1 MRVVLAVLSLCLTAS
16 WSVAQTEP
24 AAPRPAATSLSDP
37 KGATQPVDARGFI
50 HRWLVLEP
58 VPVPGRLTESAVQEA
73 LQLAVLPDIAGALPN
88 HGEAI
93 TVNGGEHK
101 WHALDTLN
109 YNLNLYHFAW
119 ALSKP
124 TSNVLFWVTT
134 AVDSPREMT
143 GVRLAIGSNAASRW
157 WLNSEPVI
165 ALNDDRQSVI
175 DDGVSGGS
183 LYARAAT
190 LSAPPSS
197 TAAEPRISARASWMR
212 TTDPSRDSPWR
223 CSSRLPMPGPPS
235 RKQLV
240 PKLRKYTPRTMDR
253 TVAYNSRCDDNPVN
267 AISWVSFLSVGS
279 TRQLD
284 AIANALEAKPN
295 WETDIGN
302 SLSYLMFADRL
313 SFFWHRQFRFV
324 FADHPQPLRMM
335 DWESMTLTMGL
346 AFAIGWR
353 ELAEFQGCLT
363 TATLNRAYH
372 LANGQDERHRRGHA
386 FMCRLFASWRR
397 DGTGHRFPAW
407 AHGVPAYEQLLDRWR
422 SADTPEL
429 ERLLLSA
436 CDHHLEQGTLDTE
449 KRLLRF
455 R

>member
-1 MRVVLAVLSLCLTAS
+1 
-16 WSVAQTEP
+16 
-24 AAPRPAATSLSDP
+24 
-37 KGATQPVDARGFI
+37 
-50 HRWLVLEP
+50 
-58 VPVPGRLTESAVQEA
+58 
-73 LQLAVLPDIAGALPN
+73 
-88 HGEAI
+88 
-93 TVNGGEHK
+93 
-101 WHALDTLN
+101 
-109 YNLNLYHFAW
+109 
-119 ALSKP
+119 
-124 TSNVLFWVTT
+124 
-134 AVDSPREMT
+134 
-143 GVRLAIGSNAASRW
+143 
-157 WLNSEPVI
+157 
-165 ALNDDRQSVI
+165 
-175 DDGVSGGS
+175 
-183 LYARAAT
+183 
-190 LSAPPSS
+190 
-197 TAAEPRISARASWMR
+197 
-212 TTDPSRDSPWR
+212 
-223 CSSRLPMPGPPS
+223 
-235 RKQLV
+235 
-240 PKLRKYTPRTMDR
+240 MDR

-397 DGTGHRFPAW
+397 DGTGHRFPGW

-436 CDHHLEQGTLDTE
+436 CDHHLEQGTLDTKNACFDFGDDRIARVPLE
-449 KRLLRF
+449 IFMLLRLREF
-455 R
+455 EGLAVPRLTHPLMEAPFDELPSTIPVPAPDEYMRGTMMRVSADWPQFADQTSLDAIKTFARQS

>member
-1 MRVVLAVLSLCLTAS
+1 
-16 WSVAQTEP
+16 
-24 AAPRPAATSLSDP
+24 
-37 KGATQPVDARGFI
+37 
-50 HRWLVLEP
+50 
-58 VPVPGRLTESAVQEA
+58 
-73 LQLAVLPDIAGALPN
+73 
-88 HGEAI
+88 
-93 TVNGGEHK
+93 
-101 WHALDTLN
+101 
-109 YNLNLYHFAW
+109 
-119 ALSKP
+119 
-124 TSNVLFWVTT
+124 
-134 AVDSPREMT
+134 
-143 GVRLAIGSNAASRW
+143 
-157 WLNSEPVI
+157 
-165 ALNDDRQSVI
+165 
-175 DDGVSGGS
+175 
-183 LYARAAT
+183 
-190 LSAPPSS
+190 
-197 TAAEPRISARASWMR
+197 
-212 TTDPSRDSPWR
+212 
-223 CSSRLPMPGPPS
+223 MPGPLS
-235 RKQLV
+235 RKQLI
-240 PKLRKYTPRTMDR
+240 PKLRKYTQRTMDR

-363 TATLNRAYH
+363 TATLNQAYH

-397 DGTGHRFPAW
+397 DGTGHRFPGW

-436 CDHHLEQGTLDTE
+436 CDHHLEQGTLDTKNACFDFGDDRIAVFRWKSSCCCACE
-449 KRLLRF
+449 NSRGFRFPGSPTHSWKHRSTSCPVQFLCLLPMTTCVAR
-455 R
+455 